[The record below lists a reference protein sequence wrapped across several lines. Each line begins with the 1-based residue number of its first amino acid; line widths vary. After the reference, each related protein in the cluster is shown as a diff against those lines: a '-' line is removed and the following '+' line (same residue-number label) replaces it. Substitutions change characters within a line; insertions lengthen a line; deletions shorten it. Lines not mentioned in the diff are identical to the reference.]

1 LNHYSGSSVTSMKI
15 DETENRRRGGEK
27 NREGQEIRC
36 QKTEKNEKGETGK
49 RVRAEGGLDLFLI
62 L

>member
-1 LNHYSGSSVTSMKI
+1 MKI